1 MAHIFRRS
9 ASDYLIRSGGTLEYS
24 ETRPTIAE
32 ALIFAASTGEIVT
45 MSAGAAEA
53 AARLAEAAR
62 SATSVR

>member
-9 ASDYLIRSGGTLEYS
+9 ASDYLIRYGPTLDRED
-24 ETRPTIAE
+24 TQPTITE
-32 ALIFAASTGEIVT
+32 ALIFAAATCEDVT
-45 MSAGAAEA
+45 MSGGAAEA